1 MSVEGVKHERAS
13 AAIFTF
19 AVIPIGDA
27 FPCVTD
33 VDACVDVRLRGH
45 DVDEGYRLGDT
56 GPLARFI
63 KTGGRPLAGPAF
75 GFCGRRRVAR
85 PAGKAQSGSTWRV
98 RRFEAPQEY
107 KFPVDFVPKL
117 MGMSGA
123 PWSGGVGG
131 PLTKVLQH
139 SALHLQVGAVTRL
152 RVPRPETAATHL
164 SLRQGWR
171 NETTTMLT
179 GARGTRRS
187 WTDFGGAMRVPGTLP
202 LTAPS
207 GAATRSTGLGD
218 QSIGR
223 VGSECSRTPV
233 PRL

>member
-139 SALHLQVGAVTRL
+139 SALHLQVGAVADCL
-152 RVPRPETAATHL
+152 AVGPASAATHL
-164 SLRQGWR
+164 SLCQGWPS
-171 NETTTMLT
+171 ETTTVLM
-179 GARGTRRS
+179 RPDRIRRS
-187 WTDFGGAMRVPGTLP
+187 WTDLRGA
-202 LTAPS
+202 
-207 GAATRSTGLGD
+207 
-218 QSIGR
+218 
-223 VGSECSRTPV
+223 
-233 PRL
+233 